1 MAGPAIERT
10 VSGLRE
16 QVRTWRTEGRAV
28 GMVPTMGALHEGHMT
43 LVRAARA
50 ECDHVVVSI
59 FVNPTQFGPRED
71 FDSYPRQEERDLA
84 MLRDAGVEIAFMP
97 TVAEM
102 YGLGFATMVSIS
114 GLTECLCGRNRPVH
128 FQGVATVVT
137 KLLLQCLPDAAFFGE
152 KDFQQLQVI
161 RRLVRDLD
169 IPGAIRGVETVRE
182 ADDVAMSSRNAY
194 LTSEQRETA
203 PAMIAALRHVAA
215 RIGAGIAAADAAA
228 EGWKMLE
235 DGGFDRVDYLEVRE
249 EDTLAPVEGLPDPS
263 RPARVFG
270 AAFLGKTRLIDNWP
284 IQPVRE
290 PATAIPAS

>member
-1 MAGPAIERT
+1 MTAIERR

-16 QVRTWRTEGRAV
+16 RVRAWRAQGRSV
-28 GMVPTMGALHEGHMT
+28 GLVPTMGALHEGHMT

-84 MLRDAGVEIAFMP
+84 MLAKAGVEVAFMP

-102 YGLGFATMVSIS
+102 YPDGFATTVTVT
-114 GLTECLCGRNRPVH
+114 GLTECLCGRGRPVH
-128 FQGVATVVT
+128 FRGVATVVA

-161 RRLVRDLD
+161 RRLARDLD
-169 IPGAIRGVETVRE
+169 IPVAIRGIETVRE
-182 ADDVAMSSRNAY
+182 ADGVALSSRNTY
-194 LTSEQRETA
+194 LTTKQREKA

-215 RIGAGIAAADAAA
+215 RVGAGAAAA
-228 EGWKMLE
+228 EACAEGWRMLE
-235 DGGFDRVDYLEVRE
+235 EAGFDPIDYLEVRE
-249 EDTLAPVEGLPDPS
+249 EETLALVEGRPDPA

-270 AAFLGKTRLIDNWP
+270 AAFLGRTRLIDNWP
-284 IQPVRE
+284 L
-290 PATAIPAS
+290 

>member
-1 MAGPAIERT
+1 MTGRPAIERT

-16 QVRTWRTEGRAV
+16 RVRAWQAAGRTV
-28 GMVPTMGALHEGHMT
+28 GLVPTMGALHEGHMT

-84 MLRDAGVEIAFMP
+84 MLREAGVEVAFIP
-97 TVAEM
+97 DVAEM
-102 YGLGFATMVSIS
+102 YGQGFATTVTVS

-128 FQGVATVVT
+128 FQGVATIVT

-161 RRLVRDLD
+161 RRLARDLD
-169 IPGAIRGVETVRE
+169 IPVAIRGVETVRE
-182 ADDVAMSSRNAY
+182 ADDVALSSRNAY
-194 LTSEQRETA
+194 LTPEQREKA

-215 RIGAGIAAADAAA
+215 RVGDGAAAA
-228 EGWKMLE
+228 EASAEGWRILE
-235 DGGFDRVDYLEVRE
+235 EAGFDRVDYLEVRE
-249 EDTLAPVEGLPDPS
+249 EDTLALVEGRPDPS

-270 AAFLGKTRLIDNWP
+270 AAFLGETRLIDNWP
-284 IQPVRE
+284 L
-290 PATAIPAS
+290 

>member
-1 MAGPAIERT
+1 MTTRPAIVRT
-10 VSGLRE
+10 VTGLRGR
-16 QVRTWRTEGRAV
+16 VHAWRMEGRTV
-28 GMVPTMGALHEGHMT
+28 GLVPTMGALHEGHMT

-50 ECDHVVVSI
+50 ECNHVVVSI

-71 FDSYPRQEERDLA
+71 FDSYPRQEEHDLA
-84 MLRDAGVEIAFMP
+84 MLRGAGVEVAFMP

-102 YGLGFATMVSIS
+102 YGQGFATSVSVS

-161 RRLVRDLD
+161 RRLARDLD
-169 IPGAIRGVETVRE
+169 IPVAVRGVETVRE
-182 ADDVAMSSRNAY
+182 ADNVALSSRNAY
-194 LTSEQRETA
+194 LTPEQRKKA
-203 PAMIAALRHVAA
+203 PAMVAALRHVAA
-215 RIGAGIAAADAAA
+215 RIGTGVAAADAAS

-235 DGGFDRVDYLEVRE
+235 GAGFDRVDYLEVRE
-249 EDTLAPVEGLPDPS
+249 DETLAPVEDLPDPS

-270 AAFLGKTRLIDNWP
+270 AAFLGETRLIDNWP
-284 IQPVRE
+284 I
-290 PATAIPAS
+290 

>member
-16 QVRTWRTEGRAV
+16 QVRTWRRQGRTA

-84 MLRDAGVEIAFMP
+84 MLRDAGVEVVFMP

-102 YGLGFATMVSIS
+102 YGQGFATTVSVS

-161 RRLVRDLD
+161 RRLARDLD
-169 IPGAIRGVETVRE
+169 IPVAIRGVETVRE
-182 ADDVAMSSRNAY
+182 TDDVAMSSRNAY
-194 LTSEQRETA
+194 LTPQQREKA
-203 PAMIAALRHVAA
+203 PAMIGALRHVAA
-215 RIGAGIAAADAAA
+215 RIREGAAAA
-228 EGWKMLE
+228 EASAEAWRILE
-235 DGGFDRVDYLEVRE
+235 KAGFDRVDYLEVRE
-249 EDTLAPVEGLPDPS
+249 EETLTLVEARPDPS

-270 AAFLGKTRLIDNWP
+270 AAFLGETRLIDNWP
-284 IQPVRE
+284 L
-290 PATAIPAS
+290 